1 MDKLYELKDKLCE
14 ELDEMAGKP
23 LNAQNLDL
31 IYKLASAAKNVEK
44 VLMAKEEGG
53 YSDRSYRSGYCRGGD
68 GGSYDSGSYDEGGS
82 YARGRMRAPRDS
94 MGRYSGEGYS
104 RHGDMA
110 EELRHLMNDAPEHV
124 KRDMQRLLDKLEE
137 QR

>member
-1 MDKLYELKDKLCE
+1 MDKLYELKEKLCV
-14 ELDEMAGKP
+14 ELDEMAEKP
-23 LNAQNLDL
+23 LNPTNLDL

-44 VLMAKEEGG
+44 VMLLKDDG
-53 YSDRSYRSGYCRGGD
+53 YSGRSYRG

-82 YARGRMRAPRDS
+82 YARGRMKAPRDS

-124 KRDMQRLLDKLEE
+124 KHDMQRLLDKLEE

>member
-1 MDKLYELKDKLCE
+1 MDKLYELKDKLCQ
-14 ELDEMAGKP
+14 ELDEMAEKP
-23 LNAQNLDL
+23 LNPQSLDM

-44 VLMAKEEGG
+44 ILMAKEDG
-53 YSDRSYRSGYCRGGD
+53 YSGRGSYR
-68 GGSYDSGSYDEGGS
+68 GGSYGSYEGGSYGEGGS
-82 YARGRMRAPRDS
+82 YARGRRNAPRDS

-110 EELRHLMNDAPEHV
+110 EELRGLMADAPEHI
-124 KRDMQRLLDKLEE
+124 KRDMQRLLEKLED